1 MVRWRQRDCGAL
13 ARRLLY
19 FHIQRAF
26 VSGRAFLLG
35 RAPKPNE
42 FQRSGNFSP
51 ATQLF
56 CVAGIAVASLT
67 RRISCAPL
75 VPVCLRIFRSKS
87 ILPHARRRWSFIRSR
102 AGSIGMRGRPQCACR
117 VLRALLRGRQRD
129 RVLAMRH
136 ARLPLKTPASCSLPG
151 PAMVPMAFLFAA
163 TRAGKVRPTLLK
175 ASILSGIS
183 LKKRGIAS
191 CSI

>member
-1 MVRWRQRDCGAL
+1 MIRWRQRDCGAL
-13 ARRLLY
+13 VRRLLY

-26 VSGRAFLLG
+26 VSGRAFSFG

-42 FQRSGNFSP
+42 FQHSGNSAP

-56 CVAGIAVASLT
+56 CVAGIAIASLI

-102 AGSIGMRGRPQCACR
+102 AGGNGMRGRLQCACR
-117 VLRALLRGRQRD
+117 VLRALLRGRQQD
-129 RVLAMRH
+129 EMSLHIRH
-136 ARLPLKTPASCSLPG
+136 VIHLHRMPMLRSHPFLKRLLP
-151 PAMVPMAFLFAA
+151 
-163 TRAGKVRPTLLK
+163 
-175 ASILSGIS
+175 IGIS
-183 LKKRGIAS
+183 LENHGTAS
-191 CSI
+191 SSI